1 MEFQWNEIK
10 SRMNSRKNG
19 ITFEEAMS
27 CFYDMHQM
35 AFYDPDHSDDE
46 DREIMIA
53 HSNKGRLLLVAYTLR
68 NDVIRLISARLT
80 TRKEANDYAKG
91 I

>member
-1 MEFQWNEIK
+1 MLLDPQ
-10 SRMNSRKNG
+10 
-19 ITFEEAMS
+19 
-27 CFYDMHQM
+27 QV

-53 HSNKGRLLLVAYTLR
+53 HSDKGRLLLVVYTIR
-68 NDVIRLISARLT
+68 SEIIRLISARLAT
-80 TRKEANDYAKG
+80 KREAYDYAQR